1 MVMNQN
7 KPQGNSTLSR
17 YNGNLPRH
25 LIALS
30 RYIQA
35 SVMHQLLESY
45 HHRSLRM
52 SFEPYINMIGEG
64 CRLTELAEG
73 LGISKQSCNQTAN
86 QMEKAGYI
94 LRVADPLDGRGKLVV
109 LTRQGKK
116 LLKDGYVVMTGIC
129 TEFEQHI
136 GLTKLTNL
144 TELLLKLAQ
153 GLSLP
158 NFERSNIAEINPMLL
173 GTILPRCSD
182 HIMQRLMK
190 LTIAKGHAGLKM
202 SHGTVLTLIG
212 SKKAHIRDI
221 AKIQSISK
229 QAVSAIVKD
238 LEELS
243 YVIRKTD
250 PDYPRQ
256 NLLLLTDRGSQL
268 IADSVASVSQLENEF
283 EAILGSTSLAQLVR
297 ISNKLF
303 LALELETQYQEASAT
318 DLQQLARQL
327 KLQLSEQGLKT
338 LISLLEK
345 G

>member
-1 MVMNQN
+1 MAMNN
-7 KPQGNSTLSR
+7 KHLDDASTLSQ

-30 RYIQA
+30 RYIQ
-35 SVMHQLLESY
+35 SNVMQRLQESY
-45 HHRSLRM
+45 QHQGLRM
-52 SFEPYINMIGEG
+52 SFEPYISMIGEG
-64 CRLTELAEG
+64 CRLTELAER

-94 LRVADPLDGRGKLVV
+94 QRVPDPLDGRGKIVV
-109 LTRQGKK
+109 LTPQGKK
-116 LLKDGYVVMTGIC
+116 LVKDGYKVITAITQG
-129 TEFEQHI
+129 FDGHI
-136 GLTKLTNL
+136 GSKKLATL

-158 NFERSNIAEINPMLL
+158 NIEIVSALEPAPILL

-182 HIMQRLMK
+182 HVMQRLMN
-190 LTIAKGHAGLKM
+190 LTIAKGHPALKM

-212 SKKAHIRDI
+212 SKNAHIRDI
-221 AKIQSISK
+221 AKIQAISK

-238 LEELS
+238 LEELG
-243 YVIRKTD
+243 YVTRKAD

-268 IADSVASVSQLENEF
+268 IADSVGSVNQLESEF
-283 EAILGSTSLAQLVR
+283 KVILGANALQQLR
-297 ISNKLF
+297 SISKELF
-303 LALELETQYQEASAT
+303 LALELEAQYQETSNT

-327 KLQLSEQGLKT
+327 KLQLGEQALNE
-338 LISLLEK
+338 LISLLKK